1 MIQVFD
7 DFDRLSQ
14 AAAALIVA
22 QACQAVASRGRFC
35 LALSGGR
42 TPQLTYQKLAQ
53 VPFLEQVP
61 WAQVHVFWGDERC
74 VPEDDIHSNVRMA
87 REALLEHVPLPP
99 EQIYPMACAGD
110 PVAAARGYEKLLQR
124 FFPPGEPS
132 FDLILLGLGE
142 DGHTASLFP
151 GTRSLQET
159 VRLVTAL
166 HLPEEKFV
174 RLTLTPPVINRSRLA
189 VFLVSGQ
196 NKAEILHRV
205 LSAPQG
211 RFPAQLIAP
220 HETRWLIDKEATS
233 RIESTQI

>member
-7 DFDRLSQ
+7 DFDCLSQ
-14 AAAALIVA
+14 AAAALIVD

-35 LALSGGR
+35 VALSGGR

-53 VPFLEQVP
+53 APFLEQVP
-61 WAQVHVFWGDERC
+61 WEQVHVFWGDERC
-74 VPEDDIHSNVRMA
+74 VPEEDIHSNLRMA
-87 REALLEHVPLPP
+87 REALLEHVPLSP

-110 PVAAARGYEKLLQR
+110 PVASARGYEKLLQK
-124 FFPPGEPS
+124 FFPPGKPS

-159 VRLVTAL
+159 IRLVTSL
-166 HLPEEKFV
+166 HLPEEKFA
-174 RLTLTPPVINRSRLA
+174 RLTLTLPVINRSRLA

-196 NKAEILHRV
+196 NKAEILHQV

-211 RFPAQLIAP
+211 RCPAQLIVP
-220 HETRWLIDKEATS
+220 LETRWLVDKDASS
-233 RIESTQI
+233 RIDSPLI